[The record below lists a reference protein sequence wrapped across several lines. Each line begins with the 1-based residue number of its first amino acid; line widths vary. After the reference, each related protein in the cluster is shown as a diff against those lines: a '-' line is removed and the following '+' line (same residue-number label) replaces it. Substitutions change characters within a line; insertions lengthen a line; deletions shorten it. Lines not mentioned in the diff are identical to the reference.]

1 MDGWG
6 PKFSIITGILKQHKI
21 SLDPSKIGSST
32 VSDKIYETKKSS
44 KTCHHRKTLT
54 SAFA

>member
-32 VSDKIYETKKSS
+32 VSDKIYEIKKSS